1 MKTLQSQSTS
11 CASSISQYAAISALT
26 EKCEELPQMN
36 KEYKKRHDYVIEE
49 LNKIDGVTCKAT
61 DGTFYVFPSFA
72 EYINKN
78 KNISNDDELAMHLLN
93 QGKVAVVPGSAF
105 GMKGHLRLSI
115 ALDLDSIKK
124 AMDRIKNL
132 LKNNG

>member
-1 MKTLQSQSTS
+1 
-11 CASSISQYAAISALT
+11 
-26 EKCEELPQMN
+26 
-36 KEYKKRHDYVIEE
+36 
-49 LNKIDGVTCKAT
+49 
-61 DGTFYVFPSFA
+61 
-72 EYINKN
+72 
-78 KNISNDDELAMHLLN
+78 MHLLN